1 MATKI
6 TLLEGNI
13 VKQQVSAVV
22 NAANF
27 TLLGGSGVDGAIHK
41 AAGPGLLAECRKIGG
56 CMTGEAV
63 ITKGYNLKARYVIH
77 AVGPEWQGGY
87 SQEDELLASAYKNSL
102 LLLVQNNL
110 KSIALPA
117 ISTGAYGFPLN
128 RATPI
133 AVKTVIDFLDDS
145 PDILEL
151 NFVCGQST
159 LINIY
164 QQELTK
170 LGVEFILRR

>member
-13 VKQQVSAVV
+13 VKQQVSAIV

-27 TLLGGSGVDGAIHK
+27 TLLGGGGVDGAIHK
-41 AAGPGLLAECRKIGG
+41 AAGPGLLAECRAIGG
-56 CMTGEAV
+56 CMTGDAV
-63 ITKGYNLKARYVIH
+63 ITKGYNLRAKFVIH

-87 SQEDELLASAYKNSL
+87 SQEEELLASAYKNSL
-102 LLLVQNNL
+102 QLLVQNNL
-110 KSIALPA
+110 KSIAIPA

-128 RATPI
+128 RATQI
-133 AVKTVIDFLDDS
+133 AVKTVIEFVDDHPEIS
-145 PDILEL
+145 EVI
-151 NFVCGQST
+151 FVTYQSMAT
-159 LINIY
+159 SMY

-170 LGVEFILRR
+170 LAVDFVLKR